1 MGKEGEILCL
11 SCMTSTGPGTAV
23 CAALV
28 PFGQGKSLRHSS
40 HFQLIEEE
48 NEAEN
53 RKLISSG
60 LLWQETSTRIDPTSP
75 SVSICIGL
83 SSHALIHSFVP
94 SLNHSFAI
102 SFHPYIYWHGTVGT
116 VKLNPKYRIS
126 GQHSAVLIPLTNILI
141 LRRTRKTKS

>member
-11 SCMTSTGPGTAV
+11 SCMTNIGPGTAV

-28 PFGQGKSLRHSS
+28 PFGQGNSLRHSL
-40 HFQLIEEE
+40 HFQLIEEEE

-60 LLWQETSTRIDPTSP
+60 LLWQETSTGIDPTSP

-83 SSHALIHSFVP
+83 SSHTLIHSFVP

-126 GQHSAVLIPLTNILI
+126 GQHLAVLNP
-141 LRRTRKTKS
+141 